1 MLNPY
6 EQYKQTSV
14 NTMTKGELLLLLF
27 DGAIKKLNQSK
38 ILMDNNDY
46 DKSKV
51 LLENCREIFNYLIAT
66 LDYNYEM
73 SNELKEMYSFFNREI
88 IKAIVSRSS
97 KSIGD
102 ILPLIR
108 DYRNTWEQADKLARC
123 SKWLVIIW

>member
-14 NTMTKGELLLLLF
+14 NTMTKGELLLSLF

-38 ILMDNNDY
+38 ILMDNKDY
-46 DKSKV
+46 DQSK
-51 LLENCREIFNYLIAT
+51 LFLEKCRDIFNYLIAT

-88 IKAIVSRSS
+88 IKAIVSRST
-97 KSIGD
+97 KPIDD
-102 ILPLIR
+102 ILPLVR
-108 DYRNTWEQADKLARC
+108 DYRNTWEQADKLARS
-123 SKWLVIIW
+123 SKKVV